1 MKRETGR
8 TNLRQVVKKVSIQL
22 ALDGH
27 SFSIV
32 EEANGQAP
40 AKRPEVEKAF
50 FAADE
55 QPERKVLNIEVVTPR
70 TLLVPEPLYADDRAA
85 DLLAADGKHL
95 RTNETAVVT
104 PVQSSLV
111 AVIAVPV
118 EALRQLRETYG
129 EQAEFCFSTPLLSEM
144 RSALPTCRLQLKAN
158 HLFVKLF
165 DTALYLAEVIPAPGD
180 ADILFAIDR
189 IGSEFPPESCA
200 LRLVGRET
208 HRLAKLFGR
217 RYRSVQCE

>member
-8 TNLRQVVKKVSIQL
+8 TNPRYAVKKVSIQL

-32 EEANGQAP
+32 EEEDEQAP
-40 AKRPEVEKAF
+40 AKRPEAEKAF

-55 QPERKVLNIEVVTPR
+55 QPERTVLAVEVVTPR
-70 TLLVPEPLYADDRAA
+70 TLLVPEPLFADDRAA

-95 RTNETAVVT
+95 RTGETAVAT
-104 PVQSSLV
+104 PAQYGLV
-111 AVIAVPV
+111 AVIAVPA

-129 EQAEFCFSTPLLSEM
+129 EQAEFRFSTPLFSEI
-144 RSALPTCRLQLKAN
+144 RSAVPTCRLQLKAN
-158 HLFVKLF
+158 YLFVKLY
-165 DTALYLAEVIPAPGD
+165 DTSLYLAEVIPAPAD

-217 RYRSVQCE
+217 RFRSVQCE